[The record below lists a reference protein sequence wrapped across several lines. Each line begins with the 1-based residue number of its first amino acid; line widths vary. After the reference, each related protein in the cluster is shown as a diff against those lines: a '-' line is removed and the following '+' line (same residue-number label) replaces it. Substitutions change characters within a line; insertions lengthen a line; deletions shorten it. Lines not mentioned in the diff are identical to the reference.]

1 MSLEQ
6 ILAFGTEAQIS
17 IFLVLFTAQAFYTS
31 NETNKLDLNAR
42 NCRKSGEEQRRP
54 CGWTSCCHLK
64 QICRLGKRK

>member
-6 ILAFGTEAQIS
+6 IFGSWHRGTDFD
-17 IFLVLFTAQAFYTS
+17 IFLCHSLYQRA
-31 NETNKLDLNAR
+31 TNKLDLNAK

-64 QICRLGKRK
+64 QICRLDKRK